1 MTTLST
7 KPLSK
12 EATADTTLN
21 SVSDDSVSN
30 TSVSND
36 SAEKRGAEKKGF
48 SFNRIIR
55 SALHNK
61 KQLIFANLL
70 AIAAAL
76 LSVPI
81 PLILPFMVD
90 EVLLDKPAAAV
101 SFMNG
106 FLPVDLQTATVYII
120 TALLFSV
127 VLRLFSVVL
136 NVSQMRIF
144 TIIAK
149 STTLQM
155 REKLA
160 KYLKRISISEYE
172 TIGSG
177 GFASHFVTDIEVVDQ
192 FISATISKFIV
203 AVLSIIGTAIVL
215 LWINWELALV
225 LLFFNPLVIYT
236 TIRLGKKVKKLKLKE
251 NNAIALFQQA
261 LVETLDAIHQ
271 IRAANREE
279 HYIKRLIKS
288 AVQVKKHSINYSWK
302 TDAAAQLSHVIFLF
316 GFDAFRAVSMIMVMT
331 SDLSIGLMFAV
342 FGYLWYMMGP
352 VQEILNIQYSYFSAK
367 ASISRLNQI
376 FSLQQEPIIVCNND
390 PFKNKQTIA
399 IRLENIYFKYPQKN
413 NELDSKDLL
422 TSSIVDKEEEPTK
435 SASNYILNNLSLTI
449 NKGEKVAL
457 VGSSGGGKSTLIQ
470 ILLGL
475 YPIESGEIY
484 FDDINIKDVG
494 FETVRENTAA
504 VLQHP
509 VLFNDSV
516 RANLCLGNELSDE
529 TLWQALE
536 IAQLDA
542 TVKQL
547 PEQLETI
554 VGRQGI
560 RLSGGQRQRLAIARM
575 ILTHPKLIILDEATS
590 ALDTETENNLHQ
602 SLKSYLADKTT
613 LIIAHRL
620 SAVKQAD
627 RIVVIDNGQIIADGS
642 HKDLVNS
649 NELYFRLY
657 GMQ

>member
-1 MTTLST
+1 MLQTST
-7 KPLSK
+7 QS
-12 EATADTTLN
+12 
-21 SVSDDSVSN
+21 
-30 TSVSND
+30 
-36 SAEKRGAEKKGF
+36 F
-48 SFNRIIR
+48 SFNQIIR
-55 SALHNK
+55 SALDNK
-61 KQLIFANLL
+61 KPLVFANLL
-70 AIAAAL
+70 AIIAAI

-81 PLILPFMVD
+81 PLILPLMVD
-90 EVLLDKPAAAV
+90 EVLLNKPAMTI
-101 SFMNG
+101 STMDM
-106 FLPVDLQTATVYII
+106 FLPIYLQTATAYII
-120 TALLFSV
+120 TALLASV
-127 VLRLFSVVL
+127 FLRLLSVVL
-136 NVSQMRIF
+136 NVWQMRIF

-149 STTLQM
+149 TTTLKM

-160 KYLKRISISEYE
+160 VYLKRIAISEYE

-203 AVLSIIGTAIVL
+203 AVLSILGTAVVL
-215 LWINWELALV
+215 LWINWQLAFI
-225 LLFFNPLVIYT
+225 LLFFNPLVIYI
-236 TIRLGKKVKKLKLKE
+236 TIRMGKKVKKLKLRE

-279 HYIKRLIKS
+279 HYIKRLINS

-302 TDAAAQLSHVIFLF
+302 TNAAAQLSHVIFLF

-367 ASISRLNQI
+367 ASINRLNKV
-376 FSLQQEPIIVCNND
+376 FALQQEPVIPCHKD
-390 PFKNKQTIA
+390 PFSDKQSVA
-399 IRLENIYFKYPQKN
+399 IRLENICFKYPQKD
-413 NELDSKDLL
+413 NELDSIEGKLL
-422 TSSIVDKEEEPTK
+422 TDEGSSVK
-435 SASNYILNNLSLTI
+435 SAYILNSLSLTI
-449 NKGEKVAL
+449 NEGEKVAL

-475 YPIESGEIY
+475 YPVDSGSIY
-484 FDDINIKDVG
+484 FDNIPVQQIG
-494 FETVRENTAA
+494 FETIRENTAT
-504 VLQHP
+504 VMQHP
-509 VLFNDSV
+509 ILFNDTV
-516 RANLCLGNELSDE
+516 HANLCLGRELSE
-529 TLWQALE
+529 ASLWEALK
-536 IAQLDA
+536 IAQLD
-542 TVKQL
+542 TTIKQL
-547 PEQLETI
+547 PEQLYTI
-554 VGRQGI
+554 IGRQGI

-575 ILTHPKLIILDEATS
+575 ILSNPKLIILDEATS
-590 ALDTETENNLHQ
+590 ALDTEIENKLHQ
-602 SLKSYLADKTT
+602 SLESYLADKTT

-627 RIVVIDNGQIIADGS
+627 RIIVIDNGKIIADGS
-642 HKDLVNS
+642 HNDLVNS